1 MQFGEINLVRRLV
14 RAESSSLK
22 LKLAAVSFLACCLLL
37 TGFFWGHFACLSAL
51 AGATGETMW
60 VLDYNHFGTGNYRVF
75 LAKNAVKLVNLTSGT
90 VTVSKAPQWAI
101 SCANPADKLEWRG
114 SLDYFSPASL
124 SNISKMPF
132 NKSADKESG
141 RERVR
146 GLTCKVYVSAEGN
159 HTWLPEDFKTAP
171 QVGHLVCRY
180 FNMPLTDVV
189 PVRFLK
195 ARALDNT
202 SQRAVTKAKFE
213 KEMPWMS
220 FERPC
225 NQLAGKYGLDLT
237 KCSQVPFKE
246 SEFQYPTGMKQ
257 TKSLKEVLIS
267 NQQKKDFADLVDAL
281 AH

>member
-1 MQFGEINLVRRLV
+1 MSRMFSFFRSR
-14 RAESSSLK
+14 S
-22 LKLAAVSFLACCLLL
+22 AAGSVLGICLLL
-37 TGFFWGHFACLSAL
+37 AGIFTGDACLPAS
-51 AGATGETMW
+51 AGAAGETMW
-60 VLDYNHFGTGNYRVF
+60 VLDYKHFGTGSYRVL

-90 VTVSKAPQWAI
+90 VTISRAPEWKI
-101 SCANPADKLEWRG
+101 SCTNPADKLEWRG

-132 NKSADKESG
+132 NRSKDKESG

-195 ARALDNT
+195 ARALDNMNV
-202 SQRAVTKAKFE
+202 RAVNKAKFE
-213 KEMPWMS
+213 KEMPWMG

-237 KCSQVPFKE
+237 KCSQVPFRE
-246 SEFQYPTGMKQ
+246 SEFQYPKGMKQ